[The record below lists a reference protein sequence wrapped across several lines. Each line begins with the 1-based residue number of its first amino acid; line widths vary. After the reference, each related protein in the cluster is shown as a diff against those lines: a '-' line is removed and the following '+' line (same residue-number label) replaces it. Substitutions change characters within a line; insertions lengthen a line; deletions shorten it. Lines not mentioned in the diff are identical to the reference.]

1 MAVATG
7 AKSFNMMGLEQRL
20 PSKQVGAPYV
30 VQAKK
35 ATGTITCVAKA
46 DLIDAETITISD
58 GTNTP
63 TVFEFD
69 VNGTG
74 VTAGRVQ
81 VDVSGATTAADVGTI
96 LHTAINGVTTTL
108 LVVSVDNLDGTLDLT
123 NASTGAAGNVV
134 ITETVVAAGF
144 LVTGMAGGVDE
155 NFGLSQVLVRPGA
168 VITRK
173 PVWGNND
180 EFTGSLESPEK
191 PLVGW
196 AYSVELSQW
205 LRTGPLVM
213 QLASMLGEPVVV
225 QDGASNAWQYTF
237 PLTDDPDASVS
248 LWDIHHKA
256 GSTNPLLTRAIR
268 INEIEVDAP
277 ERGESAMKAKGLAC
291 GWTEHGLGD
300 QDAANTGTSPCGAAL
315 TGPRTDT
322 NKYVDALKFKVSVV
336 ATAGIMKVTVALGSG
351 TYSTAELSI
360 PYSTVTGLQT
370 AWVEVVDDAGPL
382 GLDDCED
389 GLEPL
394 MVFLSGDLRLYAVD
408 DVLSCP
414 ALLQIP
420 GDEAGQTGVA
430 RDVLSGPRFGPAHV
444 VFNYGATTASDSL
457 DFQVGTFS
465 LKRTIKESVGRGRNA
480 RNPGDLDVTDYL
492 EVEAS
497 ITRKLDSRTWERYLT
512 LGVRPV
518 GELRYDGCLIAG
530 STSGWR
536 ESLVVTLPQLRPDD
550 IQSPVS
556 GSGNVIE
563 TLKLSGERARSG
575 TAMTVVVRSGTHI
588 DFSVC

>member
-20 PSKQVGAPYV
+20 PNKQVGAPYV

-46 DLIDAETITISD
+46 DLVDAQTITIGD
-58 GTNTP
+58 GVHAA

-74 VTAGRVQ
+74 VTVGRVQ
-81 VDVSGATTAADVGTI
+81 VDVSGATTAADVATL
-96 LHTAINGVTTTL
+96 LHAAINGVTTGLAVT
-108 LVVSVDNLDGTLDLT
+108 SVDNLDGTLDLT
-123 NASTGAAGNVV
+123 NDATGSAGNVT
-134 ITETVVAAGF
+134 ITETVVNAGF

-168 VITRK
+168 VVTRK
-173 PVWGNND
+173 PMWGKND
-180 EFTGSLESPEK
+180 EFTGHLEPPEQS
-191 PLVGW
+191 LVGW
-196 AYSVELSQW
+196 DYTVELNQW
-205 LRTGPLVM
+205 LRTAPLVM
-213 QLASMLGEPVVV
+213 QLASMLGEPTVV
-225 QDGASNAWQYTF
+225 QDGSDPAWQYTF

-248 LWDIHHKA
+248 LWDLFHKA
-256 GSTNPLLTRAIR
+256 GSTTPVLVRGIR

-291 GWTEHGLGD
+291 GWTEHGIGD

-322 NKYVDALKFKVSVV
+322 NKYVDALKLKISRTV
-336 ATAGIMKVTVALGSG
+336 AGGGLRVKVALGSG
-351 TYSTAELSI
+351 AYSTLELDI
-360 PYSTVTGLQT
+360 PTGATGLQT
-370 AWVEVVDDAGPL
+370 AWVEVFDDLGPI

-408 DVLSCP
+408 DVISHP
-414 ALLQIP
+414 ALLQTP

-430 RDVLSGPRFGPAHV
+430 REALSGPRFGPAHIT
-444 VFNYGATTASDSL
+444 FNYGASTASESL

-465 LKRTIKESVGRGRNA
+465 LKRTIKESIGRGRNA

-497 ITRKLDSRTWERYLT
+497 ITRKLDSRTWERYQS

-518 GELRYDGCLIAG
+518 GALRYDGCLIPG
-530 STSGWR
+530 SGSGWR

-550 IQSPVS
+550 IQSPVA
-556 GSGNVIE
+556 GSGNVVE
-563 TLKLSGERARSG
+563 TLKLMGERARSG
-575 TAMTVVVRSGTHI
+575 TAMTVTVRSGTHI